1 MQISAPHNQTNQLT
15 AAAAGAPQRRLLCAT
30 DLTTRSERAMQRA
43 GLLAR
48 QMNAKVFFVHA
59 VDDSAPGRVVRMKV
73 NRAYARLMRFA
84 IARVSYS
91 VADRGPTGAIGMI
104 VLSRVSLSAEPG
116 FVP

>member
-1 MQISAPHNQTNQLT
+1 MSPIGVDHMQISAPHNQTNQLT

-91 VADRGPTGAIGMI
+91 VLI